1 MRKSGVCAAFWELR
15 VQRDFLQFLMI
26 YATMHRLVAY
36 NSRGDRGSASSHYHR
51 WPLDDPLFFCAQNLR
66 KFSTY
71 FLGSSDLFC

>member
-36 NSRGDRGSASSHYHR
+36 NSRGDRGSAGSHYHR
-51 WPLDDPLFFCAQNLR
+51 WPLDDPLFLR
-66 KFSTY
+66 TESPKICLIFSWKF
-71 FLGSSDLFC
+71 